1 MVAAPE
7 GRRSKHWPTK
17 NYRSAVHHRTAAVAG
32 TILGVATAAIYLI
45 GARRSFGYDAAA
57 TFANFVATPS
67 MWDAFAISTVLP
79 TIPLKSVA
87 SNDHVLLSLI
97 SHMIYSTT
105 GARSEAVYRLV
116 PALAAGGVVG
126 VTTTALAQ
134 RFGLFAGIAAG
145 LFVATDPLF
154 VENSRDLRGYSLAAL
169 GCVLATVILAGR
181 WTRWRLIAYAVLM
194 GLAIAAQLF
203 AVVALL
209 MHVAWMGTRRSWPQ
223 LGQLAP
229 TWVAAALIGVAA
241 NANIQIMELLQ
252 HGYPASVFYPTFP
265 RDLMLFL
272 VGAPVLL
279 PVGLW
284 LATFG
289 LGVWV
294 LRAEPWLWAGLA
306 VVALVVA
313 ILWLGLQPAYLF
325 PRFFIF
331 LVPACAFLMA
341 AAIARWKVLAP
352 VVVAGAVVATIS
364 QVPGY
369 VEDPLALPQAAAAIE
384 RIHSA
389 GGRACVIHIDEQ
401 VVAAYTTDFSVVSR
415 PEQLASCDA
424 VVVISWNVDLA
435 LRDLAAEQFPRATA
449 LQAYY
454 PGVVLER

>member
-1 MVAAPE
+1 VGKKAVAA
-7 GRRSKHWPTK
+7 G
-17 NYRSAVHHRTAAVAG
+17 VL
-32 TILGVATAAIYLI
+32 LGVATAAVYLI
-45 GARRSFGYDAAA
+45 GSNRSFGYDAAA

-67 MWDAFAISTVLP
+67 IWDAFAVSTVLP

-97 SHMIYSTT
+97 SHLIYSTT
-105 GARSEAVYRLV
+105 GSRSEIVYRLV

-126 VTTTALAQ
+126 VTATALTQ
-134 RFGLFAGIAAG
+134 RFGLLAGAAAG

-154 VENSRDLRGYSLAAL
+154 MDNSRDLRGYSLAAL

-181 WTRWRLIAYAVLM
+181 WTRWRLIAYALLI

-203 AVVALL
+203 AGVVLL
-209 MHVAWMGTRRSWPQ
+209 MHVAWIVTQRSWPQ
-223 LGQLAP
+223 LGRLAP
-229 TWVAAALIGVAA
+229 AWIAAAVIGIAA
-241 NANIQIMELLQ
+241 NANIQLIELLQ

-265 RDLMLFL
+265 RDLVLFL
-272 VGAPVLL
+272 VGAPVLV

-284 LATFG
+284 LATAG
-289 LGVWV
+289 LGVWA
-294 LRAEPWLWAGLA
+294 LRAQPWLWAGLA

-313 ILWLGLQPAYLF
+313 VLWLGLRPAYLY

-331 LVPACAFLMA
+331 LVPGCAVLMA
-341 AAIARWKVLAP
+341 AAISRWKVLAP
-352 VVVAGAVVATIS
+352 VVAAGAVIAVIG

-384 RIHSA
+384 RIHAA

-401 VVAAYTTDFSVVSR
+401 VVAAYSREFSVVST

-424 VVVISWNVDLA
+424 VVVVSWNVDLP
-435 LRDLAAEQFPRATA
+435 LRDLAAAQFPRATA
-449 LQAYY
+449 LPAYY